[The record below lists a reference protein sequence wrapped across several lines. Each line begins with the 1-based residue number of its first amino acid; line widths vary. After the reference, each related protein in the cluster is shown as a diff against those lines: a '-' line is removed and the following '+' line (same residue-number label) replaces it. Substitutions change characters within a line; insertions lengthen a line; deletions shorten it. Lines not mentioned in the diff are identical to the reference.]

1 MLREILVLLIFSF
14 TFQLAAQ
21 ESAMRDTVAVKS
33 LSVRNERKVR
43 PGDKLQISVYG
54 HDELPKEA
62 VVGADGTIKYPFMKD
77 IKVDGM
83 TVEQFSNVLTA
94 RLSQYIGGRA
104 EVVVSFSQEEMI
116 EVIVLGQVNNPGAL
130 KIPKNHTIQGAIS
143 AAGGA
148 TPRCDLNKTRLI
160 RRNPETGL
168 REDITIPLETIIIET
183 GNVEKLKDLQDG
195 DIIFVPAIYGAV
207 YANVLGS
214 VRSPGNYPLFPG
226 ANVIDVIFLAGGPQE
241 EAAIRNIKLIRR
253 IGAAQTEQLVD
264 IETVLKAKGGQVPLV
279 EPGDI
284 IFVPAKK
291 FTLKTFFTVLTYTIT
306 LASAYLLYLNIEARK
321 NN

>member
-1 MLREILVLLIFSF
+1 MILIDP
-14 TFQLAAQ
+14 T
-21 ESAMRDTVAVKS
+21 
-33 LSVRNERKVR
+33 N
-43 PGDKLQISVYG
+43 
-54 HDELPKEA
+54 
-62 VVGADGTIKYPFMKD
+62 
-77 IKVDGM
+77 
-83 TVEQFSNVLTA
+83 
-94 RLSQYIGGRA
+94 SQ
-104 EVVVSFSQEEMI
+104 
-116 EVIVLGQVNNPGAL
+116 
-130 KIPKNHTIQGAIS
+130 
-143 AAGGA
+143 
-148 TPRCDLNKTRLI
+148 
-160 RRNPETGL
+160 NPETGL
-168 REDITIPLETIIIET
+168 REDMTIPLESIIIET

-207 YANVLGS
+207 YANVLGA

-226 ANVIDVIFLAGGPQE
+226 ANVIDVIFLAGGPQD

-291 FTLKTFFTVLTYTIT
+291 FTLRTFFTVLTYTIT
-306 LASAYLLYLNIEARK
+306 LASAYLLYLNIESRK